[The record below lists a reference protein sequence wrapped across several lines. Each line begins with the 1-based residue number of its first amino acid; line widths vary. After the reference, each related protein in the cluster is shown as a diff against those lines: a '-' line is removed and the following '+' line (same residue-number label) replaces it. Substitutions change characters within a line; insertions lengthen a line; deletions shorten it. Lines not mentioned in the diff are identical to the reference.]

1 MVAKSIIIW
10 PYFVHLAGTRM
21 LTKMVIVV
29 NTRLLLKDRLEGIGR
44 FTYETFRRITAS
56 HPEHRFIFVFD
67 RPFSPEFVFSDNI
80 TPVVAGPPTR
90 HPLLWLW
97 WFEMTIPAVLK
108 KYKAD
113 VFVSPDGYLSMRTG
127 VPQHVVMH
135 DINFFHRPAD
145 LPRLTSK
152 YYNYFFPRFA
162 WKSVRMA
169 TVSEYSRQDI
179 SANFGIQPE
188 KIDVVYNGYHPE
200 FKPLAEDDIKA
211 VREKYSGGHAYF
223 LFVGA
228 LHPRKN
234 IEGLLMAFEQF
245 KRKTG
250 RCEKLVVVG
259 GQMFKTGRISTIWS
273 RMEAK
278 DEVIFAGRVSDKELR
293 RLYGAALCLTFVPFF
308 EGFGIPVIEAMAA
321 EIPVICSN
329 TTSLPEVGGEAVLY
343 VDPDNT
349 GMIADAMEKIS
360 RDSAF
365 RQLLTYRGSEQKKH
379 FSWDKSAILLW
390 KSIEVVIDTARKHQ
404 NK

>member
-80 TPVVAGPPTR
+80 TPVVAGPPAR

-97 WFEMTIPAVLK
+97 WFEMTVPAVLK

-113 VFVSPDGYLSMRTG
+113 VFVSPDGYLSLRTG

-135 DINFFHRPAD
+135 DINFVHRPAD
-145 LPRLTSK
+145 LPWLTSK

-162 WKSVRMA
+162 SKSVRMA
-169 TVSEYSRQDI
+169 TVSEFSGRDI
-179 SANFGIQPE
+179 SVNFRIQPG
-188 KIDVVYNGYHPE
+188 KIDVVYNGYNPD
-200 FKPLAEDDIKA
+200 FRPLGDDEIRE
-211 VREKYSGGHAYF
+211 VRGKYSGGHPYF

-234 IEGLLMAFEQF
+234 IEGLLTAFEQY
-245 KRKTG
+245 KRATG
-250 RCEKLVVVG
+250 RSDKLLIAG
-259 GQMFKTGRISTIWS
+259 GQMFKTGSISSTWR
-273 RMEAK
+273 RMQAK

-293 RLYGAALCLTFVPFF
+293 RLYGGALCLVFVPFF
-308 EGFGIPVIEAMAA
+308 EGFGIPVIEAMSAG
-321 EIPVICSN
+321 IPVICSN
-329 TTSLPEVGGEAVLY
+329 TTSLPEVGGDAVHY
-343 VDPDNT
+343 VEPSNA

-360 RDSAF
+360 TDADY
-365 RQLLTYRGSEQKKH
+365 RQMLTGRGAEQKER
-379 FSWDKSAILLW
+379 FSWDKSALMLW
-390 KSIEVVIDTARKHQ
+390 KSIETAVETARQHLDK
-404 NK
+404 

>member
-67 RPFSPEFVFSDNI
+67 RPFSPEFIFSENI

-97 WFEMTIPAVLK
+97 WFEMTIPALVK

-113 VFVSPDGYLSMRTG
+113 VFVSPDGYLSLRSG
-127 VPQHVVMH
+127 VAQHVVMH

-145 LPRLTSK
+145 LPWLTSK

-162 WKSVRMA
+162 CKSVRMA

-179 SANFGIQPE
+179 SVSFGVPPE
-188 KIDVVYNGYHPE
+188 KIDVVYNGYSQD
-200 FKPLAEDDIKA
+200 FNPLTEDEIRV

-234 IEGLLMAFEQF
+234 IEGLLTAFEQY
-245 KRKTG
+245 KKTTG

-259 GQMFKTGRISTIWS
+259 GQMFKTGRISAIWN

-278 DEVIFAGRVSDKELR
+278 DEVIFAGRVSEGELR
-293 RLYGAALCLTFVPFF
+293 RLYGGALCLAFVPFF
-308 EGFGIPVIEAMAA
+308 EGFGIPVVEAMAA
-321 EIPVICSN
+321 GIPVICSD
-329 TTSLPEVGGEAVLY
+329 TTSLPEVGGEAVHY
-343 VDPDNT
+343 VDPEDT
-349 GMIADAMEKIS
+349 GMIAGAMEKIS
-360 RDSAF
+360 RDSAY
-365 RQLLTYRGSEQKKH
+365 RQMLSSRGAEQKKH
-379 FSWDKSAILLW
+379 FSWDKSAEVLW
-390 KSIEVVIDTARKHQ
+390 KSIETAGKHQ
-404 NK
+404 NS